1 MNGKMVDYQYTQS
14 GLPNIWIRCRC
25 VIDDAGER
33 TAIIPNVKGLHK
45 AIACEV
51 VNSRGALTGREIG
64 FLRSEMG
71 LTPAEFGKLV
81 DREESTVSQ
90 WEHDADAPD
99 GTMDLLIRML
109 ATVQL
114 KLDVAPHEISAR
126 RKKAARKPRIRIT
139 KKAIDAVSMAA

>member
-1 MNGKMVDYQYTQS
+1 MKGKVITHHYTEC
-14 GLPNIWIRCRC
+14 GLPNVWIQCRQA
-25 VIDDAGER
+25 IDDDGQKVY
-33 TAIIPNVKGLHK
+33 IISRIKQLHK

-90 WEHDADAPD
+90 WEHGADAPD

-126 RKKAARKPRIRIT
+126 HKKAARKPRIRIT

>member
-1 MNGKMVDYQYTQS
+1 MKGKMITHHYTEC
-14 GLPNIWIRCRC
+14 GLPNVWIQCRQ
-25 VIDDAGER
+25 VIDDAGQKVYTISR
-33 TAIIPNVKGLHK
+33 VKQLHK

-81 DREESTVSQ
+81 DREESTVSR
-90 WEHDADAPD
+90 WEHGAAAPD
-99 GTMDLLIRML
+99 GAMDLLIRML

-114 KLDVAPHEISAR
+114 KLDADPCEVRAR
-126 RKKAARKPRIRIT
+126 SKKAARKPTIRIT